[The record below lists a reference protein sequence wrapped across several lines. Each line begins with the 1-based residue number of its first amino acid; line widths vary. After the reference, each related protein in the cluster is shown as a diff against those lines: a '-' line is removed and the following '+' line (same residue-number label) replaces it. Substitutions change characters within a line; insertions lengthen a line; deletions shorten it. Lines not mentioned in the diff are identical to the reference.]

1 LFVTFK
7 WLFLHFKIFFMLTHH
22 LALVSKTRS
31 IKTSELTK
39 VAAALQKQATRDLG
53 PIWNI
58 DATVD
63 AFEFLKDVPA
73 GYWPIIIKD
82 NIHEPGAAGYH
93 TDRYK
98 QPFAL
103 VQNDAGWALTSSHEM
118 CEMLVDPFGS
128 RLVSSGSIKRGQG
141 RVSYLVE
148 VCDPCEDDTFAYSV
162 NGILVSD
169 FYTPNYFDPVTS
181 SAVRYSFSG
190 SVKKPKQV
198 LKNGYL
204 SWLDPETGKWWQ
216 ATYFGTKEV
225 INDITEKME
234 MLEGSLRS
242 RVDRIT
248 PTPLRTRGVSN
259 QLVKTN
265 KAHAESQAKLGAHVT
280 SHWEQEINR
289 LIKPRKVMLGN

>member
-1 LFVTFK
+1 
-7 WLFLHFKIFFMLTHH
+7 MLTHH
-22 LALVSKTRS
+22 VALVSKTRH
-31 IKTSELTK
+31 IKTSDLTK
-39 VAAALQKQATRDLG
+39 VSAALQKQATRDLG
-53 PIWNI
+53 PSWGI
-58 DATVD
+58 DATVY

-73 GYWPIIIKD
+73 GYWPIIIRD

-93 TDRYK
+93 TDKYK

-103 VQNDAGWALTSSHEM
+103 VQYDEGWALTSSHEM

-128 RLVSSGSIKRGQG
+128 RLVASGSIKQGQG

-148 VCDPCEDDTFAYSV
+148 VCDPCEDEAFAYSV
-162 NGILVSD
+162 NGIFLSD
-169 FYTPNYFDPVTS
+169 FYTPHYFDPVTS

-190 SVKKPKQV
+190 GVKKPKQV

-204 SWLDPETGKWWQ
+204 SWLDPATGKWWQ

-225 INDITEKME
+225 INDISEKMD

-248 PTPLRTRGVSN
+248 PTPLRTKGVSN
-259 QLVKTN
+259 KIVKANKIQADRQEKAGAEATN
-265 KAHAESQAKLGAHVT
+265 
-280 SHWEQEINR
+280 HWEQEINR
-289 LIKPRKVMLGN
+289 LIKPRKVMSAN